1 MDGVIKVT
9 VVLPTYCGERY
20 IRRSIE
26 SILQNG
32 YGEFELIVVDQSPTR
47 AIEQLVLEFFPR
59 DPRLKYVRI
68 EKRGLSHAR
77 NVGTQ
82 LSSGNLILFA
92 DDDVVVTPGWINAY
106 VNCYMEL
113 RAKGIQPGV
122 IGGPVEGI
130 WEEDKPLWW
139 PEEYGYLIC
148 EFEMGNQ
155 RKEYEQGW
163 LPFGANIAFPK
174 DILQEVGGFHEG
186 MGPTC
191 DRKQSISL
199 LSGEDTHCVMKVRE
213 KGYPLYYE
221 PSAKVFHIMIKE
233 RLTKKYYFKRIFW
246 EGCTQ
251 VDVRF
256 LLYPVTRRVIVATAY
271 DSLSRLVKCGKR
283 FITGRFFSNSWNEK
297 TQMLE
302 LGLMG
307 IAMGELYWTWK
318 CFVSRKISNLLTN
331 TDI

>member
-1 MDGVIKVT
+1 MDGAIKVS

-20 IRRSIE
+20 IRQSIE
-26 SILQNG
+26 SILQNR
-32 YGEFELIVVDQSPTR
+32 YEEFELIVVDQSPTR
-47 AIEQLVLEFFPR
+47 AIEQLIQEFFPS
-59 DPRLKYVRI
+59 DPRLKYVHI
-68 EKRGLSHAR
+68 EKCGASHAR

-82 LSSGNLILFA
+82 LSSGELMLFG
-92 DDDVVVTPGWINAY
+92 DDDVVVTPEWINAY
-106 VNCYMEL
+106 VNCYTQL
-113 RAKGIQPGV
+113 LSSGIKPGAM
-122 IGGPVEGI
+122 GGPVEGL
-130 WEEDKPLWW
+130 WEAEKPPWW

-148 EFEMGNQ
+148 EFDMGNQ

-163 LPFGANIAFPK
+163 LPFSANIAFPK

-186 MGPTC
+186 MGPKA
-191 DRKQSISL
+191 DSK
-199 LSGEDTHCVMKVRE
+199 LSVRVTGEDTLCVMKVRQ

-221 PSAKVFHIMIKE
+221 PNAKVFHIMIKE
-233 RLTKKYYFKRIFW
+233 RLSKKYYLKRIFE

-251 VDVRF
+251 VNVRF
-256 LLYPVTRRVIVATAY
+256 LLYPVTRRVMVTMAY

-318 CFVSRKISNLLTN
+318 CFVSRKISNLSTN